1 MKIMDIIY
9 IPFGYVM
16 KFFCSFTNNNY
27 AISLLLFALLM
38 KLVLLPFSI
47 KQQKNQIKGAALRP
61 KMMAIEKKYAGR
73 NDKATLQKKQN
84 EIMEL
89 QQKEGYSP
97 LSGCLPLI
105 IQFPIIIGL
114 YNIIRNPLTYVARF
128 TSETIKALADVVNSF
143 AEGTFANVDKVD
155 QITLISKIKELG
167 YENFSSVEGFSAEL
181 LPNFNMF
188 GLDISATPQ
197 IASWL
202 VIIPILVFA
211 SQFLSMKLSRK
222 FNPVMQATVTK
233 EAQMSNNMMDIMMPL
248 MTLWMSFNLSAT
260 LGIYWIYQSI
270 IGLAQMFILAKIM
283 PIPQMSEEEL
293 RQAEKELKVKQ
304 QKNNASSDKP
314 NVRSLHHID
323 DDDEDIPA
331 PAPKQAP
338 KKNSSIAPAPV
349 KDESDKNA
357 STEAEKDNAS
367 AENSDEEKDN

>member
-38 KLVLLPFSI
+38 KIVLLPFSI

-97 LSGCLPLI
+97 LSGCLPLL

-128 TSETIKALADVVNSF
+128 ASETTKALAEKVNSL

-167 YENFSSVEGFSAEL
+167 YENFSSVEGFSADL

-270 IGLAQMFILAKIM
+270 IGLAQMFILAKLM

-314 NVRSLHHID
+314 KVRSLHHID